1 MYIQW
6 FPGHMTKA
14 LRMMEEN
21 VKLVDSVIYVL
32 DARCIS
38 ASFNPS
44 FTKLINNKTVLY
56 IVNKC
61 DLVEKSDA
69 DRWAK
74 YFRDKKYSFIMTSSL
89 SGKDRSRIVEALKN
103 INRDMIER
111 YRAKGVKKS
120 VRAMVIG
127 VPNSGKSTLINSLCG
142 VKRTVTGDRPGV
154 TRGKQ
159 WVTLGSGV
167 ELLDTPGTVWPKF
180 EVNEYAKHLAFVGSI
195 KDDVLNIEELAGE
208 IIEFY
213 RENHADYFE
222 NRYNLELSESK
233 IEDILS
239 EIGKKRGYMLSGGVI
254 DVERSARAVAD
265 DFRKQKLG
273 KVMLEFPPAD

>member
-1 MYIQW
+1 
-6 FPGHMTKA
+6 MTKA

-103 INRDMIER
+103 INRDMI
-111 YRAKGVKKS
+111 
-120 VRAMVIG
+120 
-127 VPNSGKSTLINSLCG
+127 C
-142 VKRTVTGDRPGV
+142 
-154 TRGKQ
+154 
-159 WVTLGSGV
+159 
-167 ELLDTPGTVWPKF
+167 LLYTSPSPRD
-180 EVNEYAKHLAFVGSI
+180 S
-195 KDDVLNIEELAGE
+195 
-208 IIEFY
+208 
-213 RENHADYFE
+213 
-222 NRYNLELSESK
+222 
-233 IEDILS
+233 
-239 EIGKKRGYMLSGGVI
+239 
-254 DVERSARAVAD
+254 
-265 DFRKQKLG
+265 
-273 KVMLEFPPAD
+273 